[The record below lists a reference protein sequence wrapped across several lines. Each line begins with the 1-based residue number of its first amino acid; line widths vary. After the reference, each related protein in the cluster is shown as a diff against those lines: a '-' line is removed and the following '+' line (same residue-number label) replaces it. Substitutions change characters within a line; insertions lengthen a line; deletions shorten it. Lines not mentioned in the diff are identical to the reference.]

1 MATVAR
7 SPHRN
12 NSWEIMMNPE
22 DIGISITIFCGIN
35 SNLQNQLRKNNDQ
48 MEPT

>member
-22 DIGISITIFCGIN
+22 DIGISITIFIVALIVIYKTN
-35 SNLQNQLRKNNDQ
+35 
-48 MEPT
+48 